1 MTEEN
6 EGIVVLHHDE
16 NYLVINK
23 PYDMVVNSNDPS
35 KVTLQTQIRR
45 LFPHLANPGLKHEFY
60 FVHRLDYAT
69 SGVIC
74 VALRRN
80 SARAASISFE
90 KRDAKKYYLALLHGH
105 VEEDCLVV
113 RKAIGEDIRELL
125 GNKRMCTSDEIHCQ
139 NPRDCFT
146 AILVLEKGLRNGKPA
161 TKVLL
166 RPGTGRRHQLRV
178 HCSHIG
184 HTIVGDYTYSNR
196 QDHEPHR
203 TFLHA
208 FRLILENNLG
218 HLDIQ
223 TPDPFDTTDDKNKWT
238 PTEVLRRIDEG
249 TFSAIDKLFT

>member
-1 MTEEN
+1 MEDN
-6 EGIVVLHHDE
+6 RKIVVLHHDR
-16 NYLVINK
+16 NYLVIDK
-23 PYDMVVNSNDPS
+23 PYDMVVNSNDSS
-35 KVTLQTQIRR
+35 KITLQTEIKR
-45 LFPHLANPGLKHEFY
+45 LFPHLANPGLRHEFY

-74 VALRRN
+74 VALTRN
-80 SARAASISFE
+80 SARAASVTFE
-90 KRDAKKYYLALLHGH
+90 KRCAKKYYLALVHGH

-113 RKAIGEDIRELL
+113 REAIGDDIRELL
-125 GNKRMCTSDEIHCQ
+125 GSKRMCTSSEYCK

-184 HTIVGDYTYSNR
+184 HTIIGDYTYSDR

-203 TFLHA
+203 TFLHS
-208 FRLILENNLG
+208 FRLILETDIVN
-218 HLDIQ
+218 LDIQ
-223 TPDPFDTTDDKNKWT
+223 TPDPFDPSDDRNKWT
-238 PTEVLRRIDEG
+238 PTEVLRGIDKE
-249 TFSAIDKLFT
+249 TFSAIDKLFP